1 MKNLVIFRW
10 ILLCFFILFNFYSIG
25 YTDTLHRE
33 TKGTLVVNGQIGP
46 QHSIIAHDIKV
57 NIEDVPEL
65 DIINASGA
73 KVIRLDEFETPISR
87 LVLISTDLKAKKGKY
102 IAQLGIEKDPSVKK
116 TISII
121 VDERENSTVSQQ
133 TPRENKTLLPKL
145 GLNTETYVFMFGLL
159 ILLLIFSLFLREL
172 YKYLKNKEP
181 LENF

>member
-1 MKNLVIFRW
+1 MKNLVVFRW

-33 TKGTLVVNGQIGP
+33 TNGTLVVNGQIGP
-46 QHSIIAHDIKV
+46 QHSIIANDIKV

-65 DIINASGA
+65 DIINVSDA

-102 IAQLGIEKDPSVKK
+102 IAHLGIEKDPSVKK

-121 VDERENSTVSQQ
+121 VDERKNSTVSQQ
-133 TPRENKTLLPKL
+133 TPWEKKDKTLLPKL
-145 GLNTETYVFMFGLL
+145 GLDTETYGFMFGLL
-159 ILLLIFSLFLREL
+159 ILLLIFSLFLSDL
-172 YKYLKNKEP
+172 YKN
-181 LENF
+181 